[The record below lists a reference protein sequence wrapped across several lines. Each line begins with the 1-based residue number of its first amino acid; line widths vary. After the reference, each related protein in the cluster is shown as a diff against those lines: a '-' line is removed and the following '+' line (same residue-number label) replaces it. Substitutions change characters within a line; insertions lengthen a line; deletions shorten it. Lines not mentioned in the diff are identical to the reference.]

1 MVKMENADEES
12 SYLNNVDLRDNE
24 NNRISIEDDSTQ
36 EETMSSLDKLRCR
49 SSLRAKYKQRNSNDF
64 ENNFE
69 EESTSV
75 FGGTKCESR
84 KSSLETKQSDSQTN
98 LIKIQNSGIL
108 RKEKYK
114 KINGEKKKKMKLRI
128 PKLFPKLLKRK
139 SSGEHG
145 RTEDEKSGKETSVE
159 GSTDGSATTSEGSRK
174 TERIGRRAL
183 PERYTRNCPKRD
195 VSRKSSEDSSKTKT
209 EDSSSTKSS
218 GDSNTLEDESSNVE
232 TGSTEERTS
241 SQDNECNEEEDD
253 EDDSDEDVVCRRVT
267 AYSQYEEGENS
278 NTEGS
283 DEGGNGQTRDKDQM
297 IKSTQRE
304 AMPRRYYGDEGFI
317 VPVSSQGSM
326 ERRRRNR
333 KKSFMNKGFLIKWK
347 GFGSKKKKKSG
358 SEELSDDSDEEKGD
372 ASEEEDDEDD
382 GRKKAGA
389 KKDKKKKSKGN
400 KADKKM
406 KKEEEKY
413 DKKKRKEEEKMEKMK
428 RKEEKKEAKEAAKLK
443 KEQKK
448 LQKKVDKNE
457 EKELKKTKKE
467 ELKLAKKQE
476 KENKKSKKEGKAK
489 SDDKKL
495 KGKEE
500 KKRIRQDIK
509 IAKEE
514 RKKAEKERK
523 KAKEETKKQVKEKEK
538 EEKKKKKEEIKKV
551 KEMNAA
557 FLKEKKRKEKEM
569 KQEKKKAK
577 KKETVKEIKK
587 QKVKKVPNVEN
598 FKASSVKNEKPK
610 ENENGPKEQPKL
622 KEVSKTKDGS
632 VEKAPIKKA
641 SVAWGNAFNGQK
653 TDEGEKG
660 REEDVDLKK
669 EAAQIQCSNT
679 DDSAEKKDVIG
690 TEPTYEPVTDGV
702 VELNGGTDGWEL
714 DDDDDVDD
722 YVPTRETVVYGQIPM
737 RKVNEG
743 KHDFMSTLANI
754 VENVEQEKDAEII
767 EIDTG
772 EDNFDKK
779 NSGKDIDVP
788 GHKVRVFEEEDIG
801 NDIVAFTQDVD
812 SDSEIEHAFLDTV
825 PKKQEMHAAPQT
837 NQVKVMP
844 KLENEVEDSGED
856 KEDDKVASNVEMPKR
871 VVKDDGS
878 DKSMVMK
885 EDEGL
890 RTKARGTSLDCKKPD
905 VTVKETSIHEFGD
918 WSDDDDDD
926 EQEPEIFVRLNDQPK
941 VTEVKQEH
949 VSGREKMSNKIT
961 AKVDATVKESSKH
974 EFGEWSD
981 DDDDE
986 EPEIFVR
993 SNDQPKVTEGQ
1004 LEHVSGREKMSNKI
1018 TAKVDATVKESSK
1031 HEFGD
1036 WSDDDD
1042 DEEPEIF
1049 VRSNDQPKVT
1059 EGQLEHVSGGE
1070 KMSNEVQSFARAEL
1084 EEVPKKKDSTSLE
1097 SEFDWSGVFSHGKT
1111 GKEIGDDKNQTDE
1124 DKKKT
1129 MKAKQETISKTRDVD
1144 KKTEA
1149 SISFGSWDEDSD
1161 LEETEF
1167 ILDSDK
1173 SLDKVESKLSRNWNS
1188 LGKKNKEGKKQ
1199 GSSKVVERRNEDVD
1213 SEEEL
1218 LNEIE
1223 SNWLDPEPKQEKG
1236 RRGVGGT
1243 NERKDLDLT
1252 NDKEEKLMDEI
1263 LELTEENDETT
1274 SKSSGKHRGRNV
1286 AESKDILLEAEE
1298 ELMIFGETNTKT
1310 DSVDCAELAATQGQT
1325 GGNSIQDKGLK
1336 VVETAKKE
1344 VRAAKA
1350 TAKAAKLEA
1359 EDLKERLNE
1368 KNKEIQRLKMEME
1381 RKFEE
1386 ERILN
1391 EEKIKQAQSCRGVTD
1406 EEELKLELSVS
1417 NLQVKEQEKKLL
1429 DYEQKMKEYE
1439 REIMKYREESEE
1451 MKLLEDSGMNGKNIE
1466 AMKDR
1471 IAELEINEEI
1481 LGIRDEELIKCR
1493 KEIAALRSNEDALR
1507 EKLVEFEFGNL
1518 TSTVKGKE
1526 MESVVEENK
1535 SLKEK
1540 LEEMEMRLIS
1550 MDAGDKNDIEVAEI
1564 KFKLEATEKRMK
1576 TLQTENERLKVSSKK
1591 DDANFERERCE
1602 REAKDLRE
1610 KVSKMEK
1617 EKGDILEIKRQ
1628 QSADAAE
1635 KLEASNKL
1643 VQTLQ
1648 GEIIQMKKMKVEGE
1662 AEKEEIE
1669 KLKERN
1675 DKLANENQ
1683 VLWGDVS
1690 KLKTQMES
1698 MKMTIEVLQQ
1708 QGSET
1713 R

>member
-1 MVKMENADEES
+1 MLKMENADEES

-24 NNRISIEDDSTQ
+24 NNGISIEDDSTQ

-139 SSGEHG
+139 SSGEHS

-218 GDSNTLEDESSNVE
+218 GDSNTLEDGSSNVE

-267 AYSQYEEGENS
+267 AYSQYEEDENS

-283 DEGGNGQTRDKDQM
+283 DEGGNGQTRDKDQVT
-297 IKSTQRE
+297 KSTQQE

-523 KAKEETKKQVKEKEK
+523 KAKEETKKQMKEKEK

-598 FKASSVKNEKPK
+598 FKASSVKNDKPK
-610 ENENGPKEQPKL
+610 ENENGSVEKAPIKQACVAE
-622 KEVSKTKDGS
+622 TKDGL

-653 TDEGEKG
+653 TDEGENS

-679 DDSAEKKDVIG
+679 DYSAEKKDVIG

-844 KLENEVEDSGED
+844 KLENEVEDSDED

-941 VTEVKQEH
+941 VTE
-949 VSGREKMSNKIT
+949 
-961 AKVDATVKESSKH
+961 
-974 EFGEWSD
+974 
-981 DDDDE
+981 
-986 EPEIFVR
+986 
-993 SNDQPKVTEGQ
+993 GQ

-1031 HEFGD
+1031 HEFRE
-1036 WSDDDD
+1036 WSDDDDD

-1070 KMSNEVQSFARAEL
+1070 KMSNEVQSSARAAL

-1129 MKAKQETISKTRDVD
+1129 MKAKQETILKTRDVD

-1252 NDKEEKLMDEI
+1252 NDREEKLMDEI

-1298 ELMIFGETNTKT
+1298 ELMIFGETNTEI

-1451 MKLLEDSGMNGKNIE
+1451 LKLLEDSGMNGKNIE

-1526 MESVVEENK
+1526 VESVVEENK

-1550 MDAGDKNDIEVAEI
+1550 MDAGDKNDIEVAEM

-1591 DDANFERERCE
+1591 DDANFERERYE

-1690 KLKTQMES
+1690 NLETQMES